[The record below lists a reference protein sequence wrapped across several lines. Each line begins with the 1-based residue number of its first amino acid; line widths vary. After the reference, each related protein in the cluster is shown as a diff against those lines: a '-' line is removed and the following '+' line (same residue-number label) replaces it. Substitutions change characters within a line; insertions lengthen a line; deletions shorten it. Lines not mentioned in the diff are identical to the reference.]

1 MGSLFAAKDGPVLW
15 QASSKEFMKGG
26 LDSFQREHGR
36 GNIMPVGN
44 RPLGEARNIYDGGG
58 QYISLL
64 GGNPLFHHP
73 DDRWP
78 DAIDIPKLL
87 KLNNMMINMI
97 VSLANEHG

>member
-1 MGSLFAAKDGPVLW
+1 MNCDKAFATALL
-15 QASSKEFMKGG
+15 Q
-26 LDSFQREHGR
+26 
-36 GNIMPVGN
+36 VGN

-78 DAIDIPKLL
+78 DAIDMPKLL

-97 VSLANEHG
+97 VGLANEH